1 MKRDSVIAMALA
13 VLALAVLA
21 GCKEEMT
28 KADPIRPVR
37 VYEVA
42 DSTENATRTFPG
54 KVKATREAS
63 LAFRI
68 SGQIVRLDV
77 KEGDYVE
84 KGQLIAMLDQRDYQ
98 AAVADLRAKLAGARS
113 VLKEARL
120 NIERNRQLLEQSI
133 IAQSAFD
140 TAQSNFETSR
150 SEVQSMEQSLRR
162 AELNLQYTRLEAPF
176 SGYIARKIP
185 SNHEYVQA
193 KEPIVEL
200 ADTSALDVVI
210 DVPESVWIGAF
221 QTKTIDLASIHARFE
236 SMPGVLIP
244 VRVKEY
250 QTNANAETQTYKVT
264 LTMDNPADLGIQPGM
279 TAEIVGSL
287 SPDQTQNAVV
297 IPFSSVTGDDGG
309 DKYVWVLDKENTV
322 SRREIEVGRIVN
334 DMFRVENGVAVG
346 DVIVTA
352 GVNYLREGQKV
363 KILNGRIGGRE

>member
-1 MKRDSVIAMALA
+1 MKRGSVIAMALA
-13 VLALAVLA
+13 VMVVVILA
-21 GCKEEMT
+21 GCKEEVT

-37 VYEVA
+37 VYEVS
-42 DSTENATRTFPG
+42 DHTENATRTFPG

-68 SGQIVRLDV
+68 SGQIIRLDV

-98 AAVADLRAKLAGARS
+98 AAAADLRARLAGARS

-120 NIERNRQLLEQSI
+120 NIERNRQLLAQSI

-140 TAQSNFETSR
+140 TAQSTFETSR
-150 SEVQSMEQSLRR
+150 AEVLSLEQSLRR

-176 SGYIARKIP
+176 SGYIAKKTP

-210 DVPESVWIGAF
+210 DVPESVWISAF
-221 QTKTIDLASIHARFE
+221 QTKTMNLATIKARFE
-236 SMPGVLIP
+236 SLPNVLIP

-250 QTNANAETQTYKVT
+250 QTNANAETQTYEVT
-264 LTMDNPADLGIQPGM
+264 MTMDNQADLGIQPGM
-279 TAEIVGSL
+279 TAEIVGSIEPGRTKK
-287 SPDQTQNAVV
+287 SVAV
-297 IPFSSVTGDDGG
+297 PFSSVTGEDGG
-309 DKYVWVLDKENTV
+309 DKYVWVLDNENTV
-322 SRREIEVGRIVN
+322 SRREVEVGRIVN
-334 DMFRVENGVAVG
+334 DMFRVESGLAAG

-363 KILNGRIGGRE
+363 KVLNGRIGGRE